1 MRLPQPVVALRL
13 IARELPAF
21 VPAGRDLFDERPA
34 NALPIE
40 QLRERL
46 RARLGD
52 RAVHQLG
59 STTDPRPELA
69 QKRMIHDD
77 GWREPS
83 PRPTWLL
90 DRPLPLRGAA
100 PRILAGPERLET
112 GWWDGGEVCRDYY
125 VVETAQG
132 QRAWVFSA
140 PGEQAG
146 WMLHGWFA

>member
-1 MRLPQPVVALRL
+1 MAACSASRCGWNIAREVTDVTVGLLAPEREAGMLFELARGRLEQVQLPGPVLALRL
-13 IARELPAF
+13 IARDLPAF

-69 QKRMIHDD
+69 QKRDVT
-77 GWREPS
+77 R
-83 PRPTWLL
+83 
-90 DRPLPLRGAA
+90 
-100 PRILAGPERLET
+100 
-112 GWWDGGEVCRDYY
+112 
-125 VVETAQG
+125 
-132 QRAWVFSA
+132 
-140 PGEQAG
+140 
-146 WMLHGWFA
+146 